1 MKNNLKVI
9 IKRVG
14 KKYKES
20 PKSLKVIVGQV
31 LDGTIKLK
39 K

>member
-1 MKNNLKVI
+1 MKNDLKAI

-14 KKYKES
+14 KKYNEA

-31 LDGTIKLK
+31 LDGTIKLNK
-39 K
+39 